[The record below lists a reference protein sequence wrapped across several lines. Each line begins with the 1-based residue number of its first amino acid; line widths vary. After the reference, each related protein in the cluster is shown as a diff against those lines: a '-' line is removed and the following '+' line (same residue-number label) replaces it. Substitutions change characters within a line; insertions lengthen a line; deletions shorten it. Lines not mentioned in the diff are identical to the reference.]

1 MIPRYHTG
9 GHSSM
14 GRTYTQNIQ
23 NLSKNYLLGQKKME
37 CTICSDKMLLSSGT
51 EMEKGI
57 VAGWQLRED
66 KEQSQHMWNISH
78 WHQQENNSAKSAI
91 MRPWGLTLWPLLV
104 LFFFFGYCSLM
115 LTSCQ
120 VPYQKLQEGKTHAW
134 YIGASED
141 RFLST
146 NNPLLLFPKVVSL
159 KQLWII
165 RFMLLKKNV
174 SLPSSPRAA

>member
-23 NLSKNYLLGQKKME
+23 NLSKNSLLGQKKME

-78 WHQQENNSAKSAI
+78 WHQQAYNSAKSAN

-104 LFFFFGYCSLM
+104 LFFFF
-115 LTSCQ
+115 
-120 VPYQKLQEGKTHAW
+120 
-134 YIGASED
+134 
-141 RFLST
+141 F
-146 NNPLLLFPKVVSL
+146 LLFSHAYLLSGAIPNTTGGENTCL
-159 KQLWII
+159 IHWGIRRPLPIHKQPPTTL
-165 RFMLLKKNV
+165 
-174 SLPSSPRAA
+174 S